1 MLFNV
6 LKKFLLVVAGVIL
19 GLGVSEVGLRVA
31 DYKPQLSSE
40 WILGHKD
47 RALDRGLITVSRRF
61 LGEDFYAAYRD
72 QESDVMVVALGD
84 SMTDGTPVRRCRDRR
99 PPCLKDDSYP
109 GVLERLLTDAG
120 IKATVVRAGV
130 ADTGP
135 DQQLR
140 LFKEYILPR
149 LSPQIVVWQFDTN
162 DAWNNVSLPTY
173 TISSGNTL
181 TPLDAR
187 ANWYYRRL
195 LLYNWIPLPSS
206 VKKNSY
212 VVNLLMRR
220 YESEKLSQVPSQY
233 LNDPLAWGRAK
244 IALEIEEMQRLAKF
258 NNFRVYFVLIAPQAY
273 YLSSKNPI
281 WQWPDNWSSRK
292 GEYQD
297 LGVLLDGQPTFIR
310 AEFSV
315 NDIQDATGVPAQD
328 VADVIFATG
337 NRDPLPEGMRHF
349 NEVGY
354 DLLARK
360 IAGRILT
367 P

>member
-1 MLFNV
+1 MLLNV
-6 LKKFLLVVAGVIL
+6 LKKLLLLVAGLII
-19 GLGVSEVGLRVA
+19 GLGASEVALRVA

-40 WILGHKD
+40 WILGNKD
-47 RALDRGLITVSRRF
+47 RVLDRGLITVSRRF

-72 QESDVMVVALGD
+72 QESDVMVIALGD
-84 SMTDGTPVRRCRDRR
+84 SFTDGTPVSRCRGRR
-99 PPCLKDDSYP
+99 PPCLNDDSYP
-109 GVLERLLTDAG
+109 GILERLLTDAG
-120 IKATVVRAGV
+120 MKATVVRAGLG
-130 ADTGP
+130 DTGP

-149 LSPQIVVWQFDTN
+149 LSPQIVVWQFYTN
-162 DAWNNVSLPTY
+162 DTWNNVSLATY

-187 ANWYYRRL
+187 SNWYYRRL
-195 LLYNWIPLPSS
+195 LVYNGIPLPSS
-206 VKKNSY
+206 VKKSSY

-220 YESEKLSQVPSQY
+220 YESEKLSQVPSQH

-244 IALEIEEMQRLAKF
+244 IALEIEEMQRLAKL

-273 YLSSKNPI
+273 YLSSKNPL
-281 WQWPDNWSSRK
+281 WQWQDNWSSRE
-292 GEYQD
+292 GEYQN
-297 LGVLLDGQPTFIR
+297 LGGLLERQPTFIR

-315 NDIQDATGVPAQD
+315 NDIKDATGIPVQD
-328 VADVIFATG
+328 VADVIFSTG
-337 NRDPLPEGMRHF
+337 TRDSLPEGIRHL

-354 DLLARK
+354 ELLARK
-360 IAGRILT
+360 IAERILT